1 MSDFDILLRQCEL
14 QAEKL
19 CAINIDEKYINE
31 IDIFNN
37 YFSQLKQIIENENN
51 NNQTK
56 DKVKNLADLLQTFIK
71 RIEEEQTATK
81 EKINNLNKN
90 RNMVGY
96 GAVKYQFAHRINR
109 RY

>member
-1 MSDFDILLRQCEL
+1 MNTFDIILKQCEV

-19 CAINIDEKYINE
+19 CSINIDEKYLNE

-37 YFSQLKQIIENENN
+37 YFSQLKQIIESEKEN
-51 NNQTK
+51 QAK
-56 DKVKNLADLLQTFIK
+56 EKVKKLADLLQTFIK
-71 RIEEEQTATK
+71 RIEEEQAATK
-81 EKINNLNKN
+81 NKINTLNRNK
-90 RNMVGY
+90 NMVGY

>member
-1 MSDFDILLRQCEL
+1 MSTFDIILRQCEM

-19 CAINIDEKYINE
+19 CSINIDEKYLNE
-31 IDIFNN
+31 IDVFNN
-37 YFSQLKQIIENENN
+37 YFSQLKQIIEYEK
-51 NNQTK
+51 NNQAK
-56 DKVKNLADLLQTFIK
+56 DKVKKLADLLQTFIK
-71 RIEEEQTATK
+71 RIEDEQAATK
-81 EKINNLNKN
+81 TKIDNINRN

>member
-1 MSDFDILLRQCEL
+1 MSAFDIILQQCEN

-19 CAINIDEKYINE
+19 CFIDIDDKYTNE

-37 YFSQLKQIIENENN
+37 YFNQLKQIITQDTTCQAE
-51 NNQTK
+51 K
-56 DKVKNLADLLQTFIK
+56 KVSKLSDLLNTFIK
-71 RIEEEQTATK
+71 RIESEQNSTK
-81 EKINNLNKN
+81 IKINNLNKN
-90 RNMVGY
+90 KNMVGY

>member
-1 MSDFDILLRQCEL
+1 MSTFDIILKQCEV

-19 CAINIDEKYINE
+19 CSIDIDEKYINE

-37 YFSQLKQIIENENN
+37 YFSQLKQVIECEKNT
-51 NNQTK
+51 QAR
-56 DKVKNLADLLQTFIK
+56 DKVKKLADLLQTFIK
-71 RIEEEQTATK
+71 RIEEEQAATK
-81 EKINNLNKN
+81 NKIDNINKN
-90 RNMVGY
+90 KNMVGY

>member
-1 MSDFDILLRQCEL
+1 MSDFDIILRQCEL

-19 CAINIDEKYINE
+19 CSIDIDEEYINE

-37 YFSQLKQIIENENN
+37 YFSQLKQIIENDN

-56 DKVKNLADLLQTFIK
+56 EKVKNLADLLHTFIK
-71 RIEEEQTATK
+71 RIETEQAATK
-81 EKINNLNKN
+81 DKINNLNKN

>member
-1 MSDFDILLRQCEL
+1 MSTFDIILRQCEV

-19 CAINIDEKYINE
+19 CSIDIDEKYINE
-31 IDIFNN
+31 IDVFNN
-37 YFSQLKQIIENENN
+37 YFSQLKQIIEYEQS
-51 NNQTK
+51 NQAK
-56 DKVKNLADLLQTFIK
+56 DKVKKLADLLQTFIK
-71 RIEEEQTATK
+71 RIEEEQAATK
-81 EKINNLNKN
+81 NKINTLKRN

>member
-1 MSDFDILLRQCEL
+1 MSTFDIILKQCEV

-19 CAINIDEKYINE
+19 CSINIDEKYLNE

-37 YFSQLKQIIENENN
+37 YFSQLKQIIESEKEN
-51 NNQTK
+51 QAK
-56 DKVKNLADLLQTFIK
+56 EKVKKLADLLQIFIK
-71 RIEEEQTATK
+71 RIEEEQAATK
-81 EKINNLNKN
+81 NKINTLNRNK
-90 RNMVGY
+90 NMVGY

>member
-1 MSDFDILLRQCEL
+1 MSAFDIILQQCET

-19 CAINIDEKYINE
+19 CFMEMNDTYSDE
-31 IDIFNN
+31 IDVFNN
-37 YFSQLKQIIENENN
+37 YFTQLQQIIEH
-51 NNQTK
+51 
-56 DKVKNLADLLQTFIK
+56 DKSCHAEKKVGRLSELLQTFIK

-90 RNMVGY
+90 RSMVGY

-109 RY
+109 RF

>member
-1 MSDFDILLRQCEL
+1 MSTFDIILKQCEV

-19 CAINIDEKYINE
+19 CSIEIDEKYLNE

-37 YFSQLKQIIENENN
+37 YFSQLKQVIESEKEN
-51 NNQTK
+51 QAK
-56 DKVKNLADLLQTFIK
+56 DKVKKLADLLQTFIK
-71 RIEEEQTATK
+71 RIEEEQAATK
-81 EKINNLNKN
+81 NKIDNINKN

>member
-1 MSDFDILLRQCEL
+1 MSTFDIMLKQCEV

-19 CAINIDEKYINE
+19 CSIDIDEKYLNE

-37 YFSQLKQIIENENN
+37 YFSQLKQIIESEKENHA
-51 NNQTK
+51 K
-56 DKVKNLADLLQTFIK
+56 EKVKKLADLLQTFIK
-71 RIEEEQTATK
+71 RIEEEQAATK
-81 EKINNLNKN
+81 NKINTLNRNK
-90 RNMVGY
+90 NMVGY

>member
-1 MSDFDILLRQCEL
+1 MSTFDIILKQCEV

-19 CAINIDEKYINE
+19 CSINIDEKYLNE

-37 YFSQLKQIIENENN
+37 YFSQLKQIIESEKEN
-51 NNQTK
+51 QAK
-56 DKVKNLADLLQTFIK
+56 EKVKKLTDLLQTFIK
-71 RIEEEQTATK
+71 RIEEEQAATK
-81 EKINNLNKN
+81 NKINTLNRNK
-90 RNMVGY
+90 NMVGY

>member
-1 MSDFDILLRQCEL
+1 MSTFDIILKQCEV

-19 CAINIDEKYINE
+19 CSINIDEKYLNE

-37 YFSQLKQIIENENN
+37 YFSQLKQIIESEKEN
-51 NNQTK
+51 QEK
-56 DKVKNLADLLQTFIK
+56 EKVKKLADLLQTFIK
-71 RIEEEQTATK
+71 RIEEEQAATK
-81 EKINNLNKN
+81 NKINTLNRNK
-90 RNMVGY
+90 NMVGY

>member
-1 MSDFDILLRQCEL
+1 MSRLKD
-14 QAEKL
+14 
-19 CAINIDEKYINE
+19 KYTNE

-37 YFSQLKQIIENENN
+37 YFTQLKQIIE
-51 NNQTK
+51 Q
-56 DKVKNLADLLQTFIK
+56 DKLCNADKKVGKLSELLKTFIK
-71 RIEEEQTATK
+71 RIQDEQTATK
-81 EKINNLNKN
+81 EKINTLNKN

>member
-1 MSDFDILLRQCEL
+1 MSTFDIILKQCEV

-19 CAINIDEKYINE
+19 CYIDIDEKYLNE

-37 YFSQLKQIIENENN
+37 YFSQLKQVIESEKEN
-51 NNQTK
+51 QAK
-56 DKVKNLADLLQTFIK
+56 DKVKKLADLLQTFIK
-71 RIEEEQTATK
+71 RIEAEQAATK
-81 EKINNLNKN
+81 NKIDNINKN
-90 RNMVGY
+90 KNMVGY

>member
-1 MSDFDILLRQCEL
+1 MSTFDIILKQCEV

-19 CAINIDEKYINE
+19 CSINIDEKYLNE

-37 YFSQLKQIIENENN
+37 YFSQLKQIIESEKEN
-51 NNQTK
+51 QAK
-56 DKVKNLADLLQTFIK
+56 EKVKKLADLLQTFIK
-71 RIEEEQTATK
+71 RIEEEQAATK
-81 EKINNLNKN
+81 NKINTLNRNK
-90 RNMVGY
+90 NMVGY

>member
-1 MSDFDILLRQCEL
+1 MSTFDIILKQCEV

-19 CAINIDEKYINE
+19 CSIEIDEKYLNE

-37 YFSQLKQIIENENN
+37 YFSQLKQVIESEKEN
-51 NNQTK
+51 QAK
-56 DKVKNLADLLQTFIK
+56 DKVKKLADLLQTFIK
-71 RIEEEQTATK
+71 RIEEEQAATK
-81 EKINNLNKN
+81 NKIDNINKN
-90 RNMVGY
+90 KNMVGY